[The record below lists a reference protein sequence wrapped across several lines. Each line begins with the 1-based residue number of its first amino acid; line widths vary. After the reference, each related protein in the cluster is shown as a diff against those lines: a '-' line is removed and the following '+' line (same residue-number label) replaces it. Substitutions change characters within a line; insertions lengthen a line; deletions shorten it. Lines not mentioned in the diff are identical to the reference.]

1 MKMSKTIRVHA
12 IAPARTKH
20 FQPACFSS
28 RFWKNSR
35 DLTVNALDVF
45 SVLTLKFFI
54 CGTLIEL
61 YSAWVSMNAG
71 NSTQCAIRSRPT
83 IGISFSMSASS
94 DESVELVLLLLSEVS
109 IISFLV
115 DLVLVRVFENCKFE
129 VF

>member
-1 MKMSKTIRVHA
+1 MSKTIIMQAMAPV
-12 IAPARTKH
+12 IAKH

-54 CGTLIEL
+54 CGTLIEV

-71 NSTQCAIRSRPT
+71 NSTQCAIRSRPS
-83 IGISFSMSASS
+83 IGISVSMSASS
-94 DESVELVLLLLSEVS
+94 DESVELVLLLLSEIS

-115 DLVLVRVFENCKFE
+115 VFVLVRVFENCKFE